1 MKTLIC
7 VIKNILDENSFYKSD
22 IILIPNPEKDIMKI
36 ESYRPVSLMNTDVR
50 NLNKY

>member
-7 VIKNILDENSFYKSD
+7 EIKNILDENSYYKSD
-22 IILIPNPEKDIMKI
+22 IILIPNPEKDIMKK
-36 ESYRPVSLMNTDVR
+36 ESYRPVLLMNMDVR